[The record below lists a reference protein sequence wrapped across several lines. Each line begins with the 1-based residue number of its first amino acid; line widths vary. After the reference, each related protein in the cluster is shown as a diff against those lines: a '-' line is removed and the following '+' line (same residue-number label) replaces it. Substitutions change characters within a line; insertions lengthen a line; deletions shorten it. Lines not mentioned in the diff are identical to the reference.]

1 MCDGVAE
8 EESKTLQMVGRGR
21 GTSDDLLLDS
31 HCVGLVANHYIT
43 VGSL

>member
-8 EESKTLQMVGRGR
+8 EESKTLQMVGRR
-21 GTSDDLLLDS
+21 CRTPDDFLLDC
-31 HCVGLVANHYIT
+31 HCVGLVVQSYIT